1 MKPMRSVLLLFVI
14 MFSFSAAGQNE
25 NRNEDGGLNL
35 TEVDLLPSFP
45 GGATPRGSF
54 IRRHLTIL
62 FDNESCNRKL
72 FKGSNIKT
80 YVVFDVNIDGSLTNI
95 SLLRSSGVD
104 CIDEACIQVVKE
116 MPRFVPGKKG
126 GVPVRVNKVI
136 LPISLR
142 F

>member
-1 MKPMRSVLLLFVI
+1 MRSVLLLFVI
-14 MFSFSAAGQNE
+14 MFSFNAVGQNE
-25 NRNEDGGLNL
+25 NRNEDGSFNL

-54 IRRHLTIL
+54 IRKHLSIS

-72 FKGSNIKT
+72 FEGKKMKT

-116 MPRFVPGKKG
+116 MPRFVPGRKG
-126 GVPVRVNKVI
+126 GVSVKVNQVI
-136 LPISLR
+136 LPILLG